1 MKSHVFIVTEPC
13 KLWSWPCLEDVQAS
27 SNVAKSEV
35 NWFLLLGRWHPFSFW
50 KLPTYTRRSFNLTFT
65 QGFYPHTPSSGS
77 YYTALVWHSLGPFT
91 LKLFILQLRE
101 FFPCCFSDF
110 YPLLCF
116 LSLRSF
122 HWMTIGLPSSSSHFS
137 SHVLYFSDFCIMF
150 WVMSLGLSSR
160 SLIRPLTLFVHY
172 SAHSLFFFFKSLG
185 SCIF

>member
-91 LKLFILQLRE
+91 PKLFILQLRE

-122 HWMTIGLPSSSSHFS
+122 HWMTIGLPSSSVSFFLTCLVFLWLLY
-137 SHVLYFSDFCIMF
+137 HVLSD
-150 WVMSLGLSSR
+150 VLGFIFQITNSAFNFVR
-160 SLIRPLTLFVHY
+160 SLFCSFT
-172 SAHSLFFFFKSLG
+172 FFFF
-185 SCIF
+185 F